1 MNVGAIRLR
10 DGRSMRASPPVGGPV
25 VRASPSAGGPT
36 ARASPW
42 TEGPTWLR
50 TGWSRAV
57 FTVGASAVVGVAAGL
72 GPKYAVAALFG
83 VALVVIVLARPVIGA
98 YTLVAVAPPVSGLR
112 AGLPAPQFRLS
123 EVLIASVGV
132 LLLLI
137 ARPGQTPR
145 WRAFDWLALGY
156 AVANAVLGAGDL
168 LARGSPISISD
179 ADKLLGPMQ
188 FFLLYRAVLA
198 TLTTQ
203 RQRQAALRLLLFASV
218 PVSLLAILQ
227 EIHAPGFV
235 NLLANITDSQAFSTN
250 VGVARATGPFALW
263 HDLGSYLFVIVML
276 GVALLIN
283 QSWQVIKPRTL
294 AAIVVLA
301 GIALVCTVSLTP
313 IAGTAVGVLVLAV
326 TARPR
331 KQWVARIAGLIVLL
345 GAAFEPILAN
355 RFHEQFALQAPI
367 KQIPYLPQNLNFR
380 ITVWTTEFFPVIAK
394 HLTTGYGPDFPPGLA
409 FSYTESIYVTILLRG
424 GLLLLFLYAGLMLAL
439 ALQARDLRKHPEV
452 ERRAIAQVLLV
463 VIVLVVFMQ
472 MTTNYFVNAGFPF
485 LFWVLAALLMSGTG
499 NRGRR
504 HWTPPSYFVPR
515 QHRWRPPRPPPGL
528 PHSQVER
535 FLGTDPAGREPPAA
549 SPPPEST
556 QPGATEEHGHLRGV
570 GTVLRG
576 FAVLSAATVL
586 IRLIGFVAVTLF
598 ARKAGPQTFGTYA
611 FAVALAGFVVGA
623 PTNFGI
629 GTLGTRK
636 IARDPSSAGKV
647 VGEAL
652 AVQAII
658 AAFAVALL
666 VALVPLLSSNAEL
679 VAVTPLVALYY
690 VAYSM
695 TVDWALQGLQRLRAV
710 AVARLAGQVL
720 FGIVTPLVL
729 VSGSAGAVRYAAV
742 FAAGAILTAIVAFAM
757 VRRAVGPIRVSW
769 SIVPLWDLAKRAAP
783 LGFSLVML
791 QIYWSMDQVLL
802 GLLTDKEQVGQY
814 AAAAKLPV
822 VLSGFIQIWVSAVYP
837 HASKLFTHDRDVL
850 RRQLGSFTSLSIVVA
865 LPLAAGSA
873 ILDTPIITGLFGPA
887 YSQAGP
893 TFAILM
899 AASAIVVVAINFTS
913 LAMAVDQER
922 TFALSVTIASVA
934 NVLLN
939 LLLIPLY
946 GPVGA
951 AISTVVAESVVFIIC
966 AHRVIARIG
975 RPPLAARRIA
985 GAVVA
990 TAVMSG
996 ALLAMPSSTSVWLRI
1011 AAGGAVF
1018 LVVAAACGAVRRED
1032 LALLRHGV

>member
-1 MNVGAIRLR
+1 M
-10 DGRSMRASPPVGGPV
+10 
-25 VRASPSAGGPT
+25 
-36 ARASPW
+36 
-42 TEGPTWLR
+42 
-50 TGWSRAV
+50 
-57 FTVGASAVVGVAAGL
+57 
-72 GPKYAVAALFG
+72 
-83 VALVVIVLARPVIGA
+83 
-98 YTLVAVAPPVSGLR
+98 
-112 AGLPAPQFRLS
+112 
-123 EVLIASVGV
+123 
-132 LLLLI
+132 
-137 ARPGQTPR
+137 
-145 WRAFDWLALGY
+145 GY

-168 LARGSPISISD
+168 LARGSPISIAN
-179 ADKLLGPMQ
+179 ADKLLGPLQ

-203 RQRQAALRLLLFASV
+203 RQRQAALRLMLFASV

-227 EIHAPGFV
+227 EIHAPGIV
-235 NLLANITDSQAFSTN
+235 NFLANITDSQAFPTN

-283 QSWQVIKPRTL
+283 QSWRVIKPRML

-301 GIALVCTVSLTP
+301 AVALLCTVSFTP

-331 KQWVARIAGLIVLL
+331 KQWMARIAGLIVLL
-345 GAAFEPILAN
+345 GAAFGPILAN
-355 RFHEQFALQAPI
+355 RYQQQFGLQAPI
-367 KQIPYLPQNLNFR
+367 KQIPYLPQNFDFR
-380 ITVWTTEFFPVIAK
+380 ITVWTTEFLPVIAK
-394 HLTTGYGPDFPPGLA
+394 HLTAGFGPDFPPGLA
-409 FSYTESIYVTILLRG
+409 FSYTESVYVTLLLRG
-424 GLLLLFLYAGLMLAL
+424 GLPLLFLYAGLMLAL
-439 ALQARDLRKHPEV
+439 ALQARGLRNHPEA
-452 ERRAIAQVLLV
+452 ERRAIAQVLFV

-485 LFWVLAALLMSGTG
+485 LFWVLAALLTSGTAS
-499 NRGRR
+499 RGRR

-515 QHRWRPPRPPPGL
+515 QYRRRPSSPPAGL
-528 PHSQVER
+528 PPSQADET
-535 FLGTDPAGREPPAA
+535 FLGTDLAGREFPAVSTPSGSTPPR
-549 SPPPEST
+549 ST
-556 QPGATEEHGHLRGV
+556 AQPGHLHGV
-570 GTVLRG
+570 GAVLRG

-598 ARKAGPQTFGTYA
+598 ARKAGPETFGTYA

-636 IARDPSSAGKV
+636 IARDPQAAGKV

-658 AAFAVALL
+658 AAFTVALL

-679 VAVTPLVALYY
+679 VAVTPFVALYY

-695 TVDWALQGLQRLRAV
+695 TVDWALQGLQKLRAV

-720 FGIVTPLVL
+720 FGVGVPLVL

-769 SIVPLWDLAKRAAP
+769 SIAPLWDLAKRAAP

-802 GLLTDKEQVGQY
+802 GLLTNKAEVGQY

-837 HASKLFTHDRDVL
+837 HASKLFTHDPDAL
-850 RRQLGSFTSLSIVVA
+850 RRQLGSFTSISVVVA

-873 ILDTPIITGLFGPA
+873 ILATPIMTALFGPA
-887 YSQAGP
+887 YSQAGT

-899 AASAIVVVAINFTS
+899 AASAIVVVAINYTS

-922 TFALSVTIASVA
+922 TFAWSVTIASVV

-939 LLLIPLY
+939 LLLIPVE
-946 GPVGA
+946 GTGRSGDFHGGGGVGG
-951 AISTVVAESVVFIIC
+951 VPDMC
-966 AHRVIARIG
+966 APSGSPHWPTAPG
-975 RPPLAARRIA
+975 RPPHRRRGRRDRGDVRGIARDAVEHLGLAAHRGGRGDISRIRGGRWRGPPRR
-985 GAVVA
+985 
-990 TAVMSG
+990 S
-996 ALLAMPSSTSVWLRI
+996 R
-1011 AAGGAVF
+1011 
-1018 LVVAAACGAVRRED
+1018 AAAPRGMTEPAPMALRRGTRR
-1032 LALLRHGV
+1032 LR